1 MSIVIYPYPGA
12 CSRVTMD
19 ALETIGLDYEDRC
32 VNIAKTA
39 QKAPDYLALNPK
51 GKVPTMVFEGTT
63 MTENAAML
71 HFLDQRYPAAGL
83 LPRTGDPLVDIR
95 GLIDLVW
102 CSSTIHPI
110 VRQCRMPMKWTKG
123 DPAGVHEDGLEKMA
137 QEAAG
142 MAARIGEGWWYGD
155 AWSIIDTY
163 VYWAYST
170 AEKGGFPVKDFP
182 VLVGH
187 AARVRS
193 RPSFQRVLAREA
205 AMVAQHGIADTVL

>member
-32 VNIAKTA
+32 VDISKGA
-39 QKAPDYLALNPK
+39 QKAPEYLALNPK
-51 GKVPTMVFEGTT
+51 AKVPGLVIDGKTL
-63 MTENAAML
+63 TENAAML

-83 LPRTGDPLVDIR
+83 LPRTADPLADLQ

-137 QEAAG
+137 SEASA
-142 MAARIGEGWWYGD
+142 MAAQIGDGWWYGD
-155 AWSIIDTY
+155 TWSIIDTY
-163 VYWAYST
+163 LYWAYST
-170 AEKGGFPVKDFP
+170 AEKGGFAVSEYPA
-182 VLVGH
+182 LVRH
-187 AARVRS
+187 ATRVRA
-193 RPSFQRVLAREA
+193 RPSMLRVLAREA
-205 AMVAQHGIADTVL
+205 AMVQQHGITGVVL

>member
-1 MSIVIYPYPGA
+1 MTIVLYPYPGA

-32 VNIAKTA
+32 VNIQKAA
-39 QKAPDYLALNPK
+39 QKSADYIALNPK

-63 MTENAAML
+63 MTENAAMI
-71 HFLDQRYPAAGL
+71 HFLDQRYPEARL
-83 LPRTGDPLVDIR
+83 LPKTGDPVVDNR

-123 DPAGVHEDGLEKMA
+123 DPAGVHADGLEKMA

-142 MAARIGEGWWYGD
+142 MAERIGDRWWYGAD
-155 AWSIIDTY
+155 WSIVDTY

-170 AEKGGFPVKDFP
+170 AEKGGFPAANYP
-182 VLVGH
+182 SLGAH
-187 AARVRS
+187 AARVRA
-193 RPSFQRVLAREA
+193 RPSFQRVLTREA
-205 AMVAQHGIADTVL
+205 AMVEQCGITDTIL

>member
-1 MSIVIYPYPGA
+1 MSIILFPYPGA

-19 ALETIGLDYEDRC
+19 ALETIGLAYEDRC
-32 VNIAKTA
+32 VDISKGA

-51 GKVPTMVFEGTT
+51 GKVPAMVFEGTT
-63 MTENAAML
+63 LTENAAML
-71 HFLDQRYPAAGL
+71 HFLDQRFPQAGL
-83 LPRTGDPLVDIR
+83 LPRIGDPLADLR

-137 QEAAG
+137 AEAEA
-142 MAARIGEGWWYGD
+142 MAARIGDGWWYGD

-163 VYWAYST
+163 LYWAYST
-170 AEKGGFPVKDFP
+170 AEKGGFAVKNHP
-182 VLVGH
+182 VLAGH
-187 AARVRS
+187 AERVRA
-193 RPSFQRVLAREA
+193 RPAFQRVLAREA
-205 AMVAQHGIADTVL
+205 TMVERHAIAGVVL